1 MKLKALMIVNT
12 VIAAVYGI
20 AFVVIPG
27 RLVSLYG
34 VTADAPLRYVGQF
47 LGAAL
52 VGFAVVSWLARNAPD
67 SPTRQA
73 IVFGLGT
80 GCAIGCVIALLGQL
94 GGVVNALG
102 WSTVVIYFLLAV
114 AFGYFALRRPGLR
127 VEGTRGPAEP
137 PKAHAP
143 AL

>member
-1 MKLKALMIVNT
+1 MRLKTLMIVNA

-34 VTADAPLRYVGQF
+34 VTADPPLRYVGQF

-52 VGFAVVSWLARNAPD
+52 VGFAVLSWLARNAPD
-67 SPTRQA
+67 SPTRRA
-73 IVFGLGT
+73 IVLGLGT
-80 GCAIGCVIALLGQL
+80 ACAVGCVIALLGQVSA
-94 GGVVNALG
+94 VVNALG

-114 AFGYFALRRPGLR
+114 AFGYFALPRPPSGVASIGR
-127 VEGTRGPAEP
+127 SA
-137 PKAHAP
+137 
-143 AL
+143 